1 MVVNEEHFQLSII
14 ELAKLRGYEHIY
26 HTHDSRHSPAGFPD
40 LIMLKGGR
48 MIVAEL
54 KMPGKQPT
62 EEQYF
67 WLCAFSRLTDDV
79 YLWYPED
86 RNEIERVVT

>member
-1 MVVNEEHFQLSII
+1 
-14 ELAKLRGYEHIY
+14 
-26 HTHDSRHSPAGFPD
+26 
-40 LIMLKGGR
+40 MLKGGR